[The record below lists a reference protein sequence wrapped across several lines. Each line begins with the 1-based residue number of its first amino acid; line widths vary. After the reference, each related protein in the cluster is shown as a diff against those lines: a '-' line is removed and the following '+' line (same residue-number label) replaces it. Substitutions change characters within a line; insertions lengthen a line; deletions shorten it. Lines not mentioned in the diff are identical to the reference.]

1 MPMRLLFAG
10 TPTVALPAFRALL
23 AGPHEVLAV
32 LTRPD
37 AASGRGRRTR
47 PSPVAE
53 LAEEVGVEVLRPPG
67 PRDPAFQQRLVDLA
81 PDCVPVVA
89 YGALVPEAALE
100 VPSAGWV
107 NLHFSLLPAWR
118 GAAPVQHA
126 LLAGDESTGA
136 TTFRLVRELDAGPVY
151 GTTTEVIR
159 PRDTAGDLLARL
171 ARSGADLLAGTLDGL
186 AAGRVLAVP
195 QPSDG
200 VSFAPRL
207 QVDDARVRWDEP
219 AVAVDRR
226 IRACTPAPGPWTTL
240 AGERIKLGPV
250 LPAATSDE
258 AAARPV
264 PGRLAP
270 GELRVDKHAVL
281 VGTSTDAVLLDEVQP
296 HGKRPMPA
304 ADWARGARMPVG
316 ARLGS

>member
-1 MPMRLLFAG
+1 MPLRLLFAG
-10 TPTVALPAFRALL
+10 TPTVALPALRALL

-37 AASGRGRRTR
+37 AAAGRGRRTR

-53 LAEEVGVEVLRPPG
+53 LADEVGVEVLRPAG
-67 PRDPAFQQRLVDLA
+67 PRDPAFQRRLVDLA

-89 YGALVPEAALE
+89 YGALVPEVALE

-126 LLAGDESTGA
+126 LLAGDEVTGA

-186 AAGRVLAVP
+186 AAGRVVAVP
-195 QPSDG
+195 QPVEG
-200 VSFAPRL
+200 VSYAPRL
-207 QVDDARVRWDEP
+207 QVVDARVRWDEP
-219 AVAVDRR
+219 AFAVDRR

-250 LPAATSDE
+250 LPAASDE
-258 AAARPV
+258 AAARAAAD
-264 PGRLAP
+264 RLAP
-270 GELRVDKHAVL
+270 GALRVDRHAVL
-281 VGTSTDAVLLDEVQP
+281 VGTSTDPVLLGEVQP
-296 HGKRPMPA
+296 QGKRPMPA
-304 ADWARGARMPVG
+304 ADWARGARLPED
-316 ARLGS
+316 ARLGG

>member
-1 MPMRLLFAG
+1 MRLLFAG
-10 TPTVALPAFRALL
+10 TPTVALPALRTLL

-37 AASGRGRRTR
+37 AAAGRGRRTR

-53 LAEEVGVEVLRPPG
+53 LAEEAGVEVLRPPG
-67 PRDPAFQQRLVDLA
+67 PRDPEFQRRLVDLA

-89 YGALVPEAALE
+89 YGALVPEAALD

-126 LLAGDESTGA
+126 LLAGDETTGA

-151 GTTTEVIR
+151 GTTAEVIR
-159 PRDTAGDLLARL
+159 PRDTAGDLLSRL

-186 AAGRVLAVP
+186 AAGRLTAVP
-195 QPSDG
+195 QPPEG

-207 QVDDARVRWDEP
+207 QVEDARVRWDEP
-219 AVAVDRR
+219 ADDVDRR

-240 AGERIKLGPV
+240 AGDRIKIGPV
-250 LPAATSDE
+250 LPAAEYAE
-258 AAARPV
+258 AGAV
-264 PGRLAP
+264 PDGLAP
-270 GELRVDKHAVL
+270 GELRVDRRAVL
-281 VGTSTDAVLLDEVQP
+281 VGTSTDAVVLGEVQP

-304 ADWARGARMPVG
+304 ADWARGARLPID

>member
-10 TPTVALPAFRALL
+10 TPTVALPALRALL

-37 AASGRGRRTR
+37 AAAGRGRRTR

-53 LAEEVGVEVLRPPG
+53 LADEAGVEVLRPPS

-89 YGALVPEAALE
+89 YGALVPEVALE
-100 VPSAGWV
+100 VPPAGWV

-171 ARSGADLLAGTLDGL
+171 ARSGANLLAGTLDGL
-186 AAGRVLAVP
+186 AAGRVVAVP

-207 QVDDARVRWDEP
+207 QVEDARVRWDEP
-219 AVAVDRR
+219 AFAVDRR
-226 IRACTPAPGPWTTL
+226 IRACTPAPGPWTML

-250 LPAATSDE
+250 LPAPASDE
-258 AAARPV
+258 AADRPV

-270 GELRVDKHAVL
+270 GELRVGKHAVL

-304 ADWARGARMPVG
+304 ADWARGARLPVD

>member
-1 MPMRLLFAG
+1 MPLRLLFAG
-10 TPTVALPAFRALL
+10 TPTVALPALRALL

-37 AASGRGRRTR
+37 AAAGRGRRTR

-53 LAEEVGVEVLRPPG
+53 LADEVGVEVLRPAG
-67 PRDPAFQQRLVDLA
+67 PRDPAFQRRLVDLA

-126 LLAGDESTGA
+126 LLAGDEVTGA

-186 AAGRVLAVP
+186 AAGRVVTVP
-195 QPSDG
+195 QPVEG
-200 VSFAPRL
+200 VSYAPRL

-219 AVAVDRR
+219 AFAVDRR

-250 LPAATSDE
+250 LPAASDE
-258 AAARPV
+258 AAARAAAD
-264 PGRLAP
+264 RLAP
-270 GELRVDKHAVL
+270 GALRVDRHAVL
-281 VGTSTDAVLLDEVQP
+281 VGTSTDPVLLGEVQP
-296 HGKRPMPA
+296 QGKRPMPA
-304 ADWARGARMPVG
+304 ADWARGARLPED
-316 ARLGS
+316 ARLGG

>member
-1 MPMRLLFAG
+1 MPLRLLFAG
-10 TPTVALPAFRALL
+10 TPTVALPALRALL

-37 AASGRGRRTR
+37 AAAGRGRRTR

-53 LAEEVGVEVLRPPG
+53 LADEVGVEVLRPAG
-67 PRDPAFQQRLVDLA
+67 PRDPAFQRRLVDLA

-89 YGALVPEAALE
+89 YGALVPEVALE

-126 LLAGDESTGA
+126 LLAGDEVTGA

-186 AAGRVLAVP
+186 AAGRVVAVP
-195 QPSDG
+195 QPVEG
-200 VSFAPRL
+200 VSYAPRL
-207 QVDDARVRWDEP
+207 QVDDARVRWDAP
-219 AVAVDRR
+219 AFAVDRR

-250 LPAATSDE
+250 LPAASDE
-258 AAARPV
+258 AAARAAAD
-264 PGRLAP
+264 RLAP
-270 GELRVDKHAVL
+270 GALRVDRHAVL
-281 VGTSTDAVLLDEVQP
+281 VGTSTDPVLLGEVQP
-296 HGKRPMPA
+296 QGKRPMPA
-304 ADWARGARMPVG
+304 ADWARGARLPED
-316 ARLGS
+316 ARLGG